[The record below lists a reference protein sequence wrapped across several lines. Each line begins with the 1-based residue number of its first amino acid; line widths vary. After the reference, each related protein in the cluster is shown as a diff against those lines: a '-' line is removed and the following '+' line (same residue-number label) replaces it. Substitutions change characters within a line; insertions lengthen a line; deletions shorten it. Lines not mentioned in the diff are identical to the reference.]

1 MLFSDVSARKRAC
14 LRTDTNLEQ
23 VVRRSTANGGVIGG
37 AAVFEGR
44 ESSRLFRPGAH
55 PCRRTDDR
63 SQPAQV
69 PKPRS
74 TAAVQN
80 GLQIYLRQINESR
93 LLTGD
98 EEKALAR
105 RIINDND
112 PEARERMVRSNLRLV
127 VNIAKHY
134 VNRGLSLPDLIEEGN
149 IGLLKAV
156 EGFDP
161 ENGSRFSTYA
171 SWWIKQAIKRALINS
186 VQPIHI
192 PAYMVEMMS
201 KLKYATREMED
212 QLGRLPTTAELSAYM
227 KLTPKKLNIIK
238 KAVKAYNSPTQSGS
252 DDGELTINELVADLH
267 NPTPDQEVCDTDELR
282 RLSELLDEID
292 ERAAKILKLRYGLEG
307 EDPMTLKE
315 IGERIGLTRERV
327 RQIEHEALNKLREA
341 MSLEG

>member
-1 MLFSDVSARKRAC
+1 M
-14 LRTDTNLEQ
+14 
-23 VVRRSTANGGVIGG
+23 STA
-37 AAVFEGR
+37 
-44 ESSRLFRPGAH
+44 
-55 PCRRTDDR
+55 T
-63 SQPAQV
+63 
-69 PKPRS
+69 
-74 TAAVQN
+74 VQN
-80 GLQIYLRQINESR
+80 GLQLYLSQIHGSA

-112 PEARERMVRSNLRLV
+112 PEAREHMVRSNLRLV

-161 ENGSRFSTYA
+161 DNGCRFSTYA

-201 KLKYATREMED
+201 KMKQATREVED
-212 QLGRLPTTAELSAYM
+212 QLGRLPTTAELSVHM
-227 KLTPKKLNIIK
+227 KMSPKKLNIIK

-252 DDGELTINELVADLH
+252 DDGELTINELVADIH
-267 NPTPDQEVCDTDELR
+267 NPGPDEEVLANDELHH
-282 RLSELLDEID
+282 LSELLADFD
-292 ERAAKILKLRYGLEG
+292 ERSVKILKLRYGLEG
-307 EDPMTLKE
+307 EDPLTLKQ

-341 MSLEG
+341 MSAE